1 MTVNPLQQVQTTVVG
16 LGDVNKRDI
25 YEAVISPYVEELGF
39 PEDGIFLEYRVKPG
53 EEVRRGDIL
62 AVTDVSDYQKQAEDL
77 QDQIDLLTDN
87 YVYEIATRDNSLQIC
102 ELELEETYKLI
113 ELTEYMQGNYTQLCT
128 DAGNLVSRMDRLEL
142 EKKHLTEN
150 YELELPYL
158 QELLSDCREK
168 LQSNVIRAPFDGVVA
183 QLQPAVSGDKVSG
196 QTPLVV
202 LADTTR
208 YLAVGDYV
216 TRRDA
221 EKAERIYVFL
231 DGVEYEAQYI
241 PMDKKIYSALMAKN
255 RTPYSS
261 FELFPSEPL
270 EYGHMARLVVQKESR
285 RQVLVAPGLAVR
297 QEGSRRY
304 CYRKGPQGR
313 EKVYL
318 ETGLYDGLYYEVLS
332 GLQEGDEV
340 YID

>member
-1 MTVNPLQQVQTTVVG
+1 MRIIWIKKAAAGGLLAALLLSLGGCGETAGDAAEAPEEVRTVTVNPLQQVQTTVVG

-158 QELLSDCREK
+158 QELLSDC
-168 LQSNVIRAPFDGVVA
+168 Q
-183 QLQPAVSGDKVSG
+183 
-196 QTPLVV
+196 
-202 LADTTR
+202 
-208 YLAVGDYV
+208 
-216 TRRDA
+216 
-221 EKAERIYVFL
+221 
-231 DGVEYEAQYI
+231 
-241 PMDKKIYSALMAKN
+241 
-255 RTPYSS
+255 
-261 FELFPSEPL
+261 
-270 EYGHMARLVVQKESR
+270 
-285 RQVLVAPGLAVR
+285 
-297 QEGSRRY
+297 
-304 CYRKGPQGR
+304 
-313 EKVYL
+313 
-318 ETGLYDGLYYEVLS
+318 
-332 GLQEGDEV
+332 
-340 YID
+340 